1 MMTHPI
7 LVTGAAGFIG
17 FHTAL
22 RLLKQGKLVIGVDNL
37 NPYYDVN
44 LKLARLKIL
53 SDYPTF
59 HFHKVDISDR
69 EAMTAVWASHA
80 PIHRVIHLA
89 AQAGVRYSLVDP
101 FPYITSNI
109 MGFMV
114 ILELCRYQPGFERL
128 VYASTSSVYGTN
140 KTFPFSEDQRTD
152 SPMSLYAATKK
163 SNELMAQSY
172 HHLYNLPVTGLRF
185 FTVYGPWG
193 RPDMSAFKFM
203 KAMLAGEP
211 IDVYNHGKMARD
223 YTYVDD
229 IVSGILGA
237 VSHRPDYGDD
247 AKNQLHHVYNLG
259 NNKSESLMDFIG
271 TLETCMGITAE
282 KNFMPLQDGDVPMTA
297 ADISAAQRD
306 FGYQPVMPISEGI
319 THLVDWYKDYHGGVG
334 IKTMNCA

>member
-1 MMTHPI
+1 MSSTI

-17 FHTAL
+17 FHTSL
-22 RLLKQGKLVIGVDNL
+22 SLLKKGQTVIGVDNM
-37 NPYYDVN
+37 NPYYDVK
-44 LKLARLKIL
+44 LKENRLKIL
-53 SDYPTF
+53 QEHSNF
-59 HFHKVDISDR
+59 HFHKIDISDR
-69 EAMTAVWASHA
+69 GAMEEVWKAHA
-80 PIHRVIHLA
+80 PILQVIHLA

-114 ILELCRYQPGFERL
+114 ILELCRYQPGFQHL

-140 KTFPFSEDQRTD
+140 KEMPFSESQRTD
-152 SPMSLYAATKK
+152 SPMSLYAATKR

-172 HHLYNLPVTGLRF
+172 HYLYNLPVTGLRF

-203 KAMLAGEP
+203 KAMMAGEP

-229 IVSGILGA
+229 IVDGIIGALGHIPSVA
-237 VSHRPDYGDD
+237 NDQMHS
-247 AKNQLHHVYNLG
+247 VYNIG

-271 TLETCMGITAE
+271 LLEKSMDMTAV
-282 KNFMPLQDGDVPMTA
+282 KNFMPLQDGDVPATA
-297 ADISAAQRD
+297 ANISAAQND
-306 FGYQPVMPISEGI
+306 FGYAPTTPIAVGI
-319 THLVDWYKDYHGGVG
+319 PRLVAWYKEYNGL
-334 IKTMNCA
+334 K